1 MIHRIGTAWV
11 ILLTI
16 LSIYLDVVHA
26 GGLDRAAS
34 PSLDRVGTII
44 TALIAAGLW
53 FVPSG
58 STGGRSR
65 RGAHLGPAEAGP
77 YEPGGGPASL
87 DPTFTSLD
95 LRAGSRA
102 CEPAG
107 ARRRRPVPNRLF
119 SRSTSGTSPA

>member
-53 FVPSG
+53 FVAI
-58 STGGRSR
+58 RQHR
-65 RGAHLGPAEAGP
+65 R
-77 YEPGGGPASL
+77 
-87 DPTFTSLD
+87 TQ
-95 LRAGSRA
+95 
-102 CEPAG
+102 
-107 ARRRRPVPNRLF
+107 
-119 SRSTSGTSPA
+119 